1 MVEVRGRERDWGWIL
16 YWSQMI
22 MESGVGVRWSPSHLN
37 RWVSPE
43 SSPSFPGYSSPEL
56 SGVGA
61 TKEPLEGLD
70 LLWKADDLPV
80 PHLLRT
86 SAWEAWA

>member
-1 MVEVRGRERDWGWIL
+1 MDSVLEPNDYGEWRWCQVESITSEQIGVSREFPIL
-16 YWSQMI
+16 SRLFFPLAQWS
-22 MESGVGVRWSPSHLN
+22 SG
-37 RWVSPE
+37 
-43 SSPSFPGYSSPEL
+43 
-56 SGVGA
+56 

-86 SAWEAWA
+86 AAWEVWA